1 MDDAETALDR
11 LIKSGLCT
19 CDDAT
24 QHYEELRRLAEE
36 AAPAGEARAKG
47 RLFKA
52 LSDGTRLRMIRL
64 LVVRDMCVCEMIA
77 ALGLTQP
84 TASHHLKILE
94 DAGFVEGRKEGKW
107 VFYSIREPK
116 MVAKL
121 RELGIL

>member
-1 MDDAETALDR
+1 MASPR
-11 LIKSGLCT
+11 
-19 CDDAT
+19 
-24 QHYEELRRLAEE
+24 
-36 AAPAGEARAKG
+36 EARDKS

-64 LVVRDMCVCEMIA
+64 LGVRDMCVCEMIA

-94 DAGFVEGRKEGKW
+94 GAGVVEGRKEGKW
-107 VFYSIREPK
+107 VFYGLREPK

-121 RELGIL
+121 MELGIL

>member
-1 MDDAETALDR
+1 MGDTETALDR

-19 CDDAT
+19 CDDT
-24 QHYEELRRLAEE
+24 DQHYEELRRLAEE
-36 AAPAGEARAKG
+36 TASLKEARDKS

-52 LSDGTRLRMIRL
+52 LSDEIRVRMVRL
-64 LVVRDMCVCEMIA
+64 LGVRDMCVCEMIA

-94 DAGFVEGRKEGKW
+94 GAGVVEGRKEGKW
-107 VFYSIREPK
+107 VFYGLREPG

>member
-1 MDDAETALDR
+1 MDDSETALDR

-36 AAPAGEARAKG
+36 KASPKEARDKG
-47 RLFKA
+47 RFFKA
-52 LSDGTRLRMIRL
+52 LSDETRVRMIRL
-64 LVVRDMCVCEMIA
+64 LGVRDMCVCEIIA

-94 DAGFVEGRKEGKW
+94 SADIVEGKKEGKW
-107 VFYSIREPK
+107 VFYRLKDSVL
-116 MVAKL
+116 MTKL
-121 RELGIL
+121 REFGAL

>member
-1 MDDAETALDR
+1 MTPPSTTRSLEG
-11 LIKSGLCT
+11 SP
-19 CDDAT
+19 
-24 QHYEELRRLAEE
+24 RRRAS
-36 AAPAGEARAKG
+36 PREARDKS

-94 DAGFVEGRKEGKW
+94 GAGFVEGRKEGKW
-107 VFYSIREPK
+107 VFYGLREPE

-121 RELGIL
+121 RKLGIL